1 MMNRLLAPWRALR
14 QRYWAS
20 LLFDVFLILTVFWC
34 IHAWQTRGL
43 PGAGELPRLS
53 ATELDGDRTPQALP
67 VAGKGVVYFFAPWCF
82 YCKRSIGNIDE
93 LVRSGKVE
101 WARAVAL
108 DFADLQEVRD
118 FVSEVGLEQP
128 VLLGDA
134 ETARDWNIRVFPTYF
149 IVDEDGG
156 ISSRSVGYST
166 SLGLKTRALLAR

>member
-53 ATELDGDRTPQALP
+53 AAELDGDRTQQALP

-82 YCKRSIGNIDE
+82 YCKHSIGNIDE

-128 VLLGDA
+128 CSSATPGPPG
-134 ETARDWNIRVFPTYF
+134 T
-149 IVDEDGG
+149 G
-156 ISSRSVGYST
+156 ISGFFPPIS
-166 SLGLKTRALLAR
+166 SLMRTGASAADRWVIQPAWD